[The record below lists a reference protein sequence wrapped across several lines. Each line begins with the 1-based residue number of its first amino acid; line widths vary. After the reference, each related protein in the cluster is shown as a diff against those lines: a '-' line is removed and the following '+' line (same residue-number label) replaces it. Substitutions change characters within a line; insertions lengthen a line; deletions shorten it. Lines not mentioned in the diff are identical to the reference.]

1 MVRLSSIVR
10 AAAFRA
16 VIIGAPGSGKGT
28 VSSRIV
34 KDFGVSHIS
43 TGDKLRDHVT
53 RATDLGK
60 QASKFM
66 NEGSLV
72 PDELIIDLVAHEIK
86 AVNGA
91 NYLLDG
97 FPRTIEQAKKL
108 QDKFPVNLV
117 LNLIVPHEV
126 IIERVRNRWVH
137 LPSGRVYNIGFN
149 DPKVQGKDD
158 VTGEPLSQRI
168 DDRPEVVA
176 KRLKNYSLQTEPVIN
191 YYKTLGIVKD
201 FKGNTTNE
209 IWPKIKDHI
218 AEFLAAN

>member
-1 MVRLSSIVR
+1 MVHFSNILK
-10 AAAFRA
+10 AAAFRT

-34 KDFGVSHIS
+34 KTFGVSHIS

-72 PDELIIDLVAHEIK
+72 PNELIIDLVAHEIS
-86 AVNGA
+86 AINGA

-108 QDKFPVNLV
+108 QEKFPVNLV

-137 LPSGRVYNIGFN
+137 LSSGRVYNIGFN
-149 DPKVQGKDD
+149 DPKVPGKDD

-176 KRLKNYSLQTEPVIN
+176 KRLQNYVLKTEPVIN
-191 YYKTLGIVKD
+191 YYKTLGIVGD

-209 IWPKIKDHI
+209 IWPKIKEHI
-218 AEFLAAN
+218 EKFISSK

>member
-1 MVRLSSIVR
+1 MVHFSNILK
-10 AAAFRA
+10 AAAFRT

-34 KDFGVSHIS
+34 KTFGVSHIS

-53 RATDLGK
+53 RAT
-60 QASKFM
+60 
-66 NEGSLV
+66 
-72 PDELIIDLVAHEIK
+72 
-86 AVNGA
+86 
-91 NYLLDG
+91 G

-108 QDKFPVNLV
+108 QEKFPVNLV

-137 LPSGRVYNIGFN
+137 LSSGRVYNIGFN
-149 DPKVQGKDD
+149 DPKVPGKDD

-176 KRLKNYSLQTEPVIN
+176 KRLQNYVLKTEPVIN
-191 YYKTLGIVKD
+191 YYKTLGIVGD

-209 IWPKIKDHI
+209 IWPKIKEHI
-218 AEFLAAN
+218 EKFISSK

>member
-1 MVRLSSIVR
+1 MVRISSIVR
-10 AAAFRA
+10 AAALRA

-72 PDELIIDLVAHEIK
+72 PDELIIDLVAHEIN

-191 YYKTLGIVKD
+191 YYKTLGIVED

-209 IWPKIKDHI
+209 IWPKIKKHV
-218 AEFLAAN
+218 AEFIAAN